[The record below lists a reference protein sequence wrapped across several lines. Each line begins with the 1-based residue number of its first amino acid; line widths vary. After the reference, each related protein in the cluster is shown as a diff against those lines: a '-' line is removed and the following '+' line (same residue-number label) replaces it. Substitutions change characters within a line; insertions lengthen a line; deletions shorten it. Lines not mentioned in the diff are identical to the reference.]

1 MKNNTLSIILR
12 TAREK
17 MVLSLVIIAT
27 VILAIIF
34 ALLPPMVLGQLVDDL
49 VAGESLSLS
58 MAIVYFTMVALTG
71 LTESAREGALTVFGQ
86 KITHAM
92 RSGLMDKYLRLKAQT
107 LQDYQP
113 GQVVSRFVGDVDMVE
128 NLFTSG
134 VVSMFAD
141 ACKILSI
148 LVIIWFSNRGLT
160 LLLIILLPF
169 IYAFTR
175 HVQKRMLAA
184 QLKNRD
190 AVSRVSGH
198 VPQTLKNIRTIH
210 NLGKESYM
218 ADCYQKYIQ
227 DSYRA
232 MEKNNFYDAVY
243 SPVILIL
250 NALVVAIVMALS
262 ASGNSRILAFF
273 AMTPGTAVAIINYI
287 SQIFTPV
294 ESLGMEIQTIQSAM
308 AGLQR
313 IDEFL
318 ALEEDVKEDAPLS
331 EKNREVAGEN
341 QAFVELKDVTF
352 GYDDHLVLEHLNI
365 KIYQGQQVTLQGRT
379 GAGKST
385 IFKLLLGLYQPNEGQ
400 VLIGGKPVRTI
411 KEADRRQL
419 YGYVEQSFHRVPA
432 TIADQISLFDDGISP
447 KQIKEAAKLVGLH
460 DTIMALPSGYD
471 TRCTDGIFSQGQW
484 QLLSIARAVVTNP
497 KLLLLDE
504 ITADLDKATEEQVL
518 AALQKASQ
526 NRTLISISHRT
537 SAMTGQIIQI

>member
-262 ASGNSRILAFF
+262 TSGNSRILAFF
-273 AMTPGTAVAIINYI
+273 AMTPGTAVAVINYI

-419 YGYVEQSFHRVPA
+419 YGYVEQSFHRVPG